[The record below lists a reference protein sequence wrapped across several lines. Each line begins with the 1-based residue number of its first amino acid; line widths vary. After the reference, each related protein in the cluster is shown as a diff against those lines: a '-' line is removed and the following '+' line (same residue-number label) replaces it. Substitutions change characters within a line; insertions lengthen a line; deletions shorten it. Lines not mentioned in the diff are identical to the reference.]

1 MGDADGGVAVG
12 DGVDEDAEPV
22 DVGELFE
29 RDRIALHLAPDRIGL
44 LLAALDLDL
53 DAAARELVGELV
65 GGARDQRAVLLL
77 QLLEPRHDQIV
88 GVRHQI
94 AEGEVLEFAAHPLHA
109 HSAGERGVDVERVLG
124 DARALVLRHEV
135 ERAHVVQPVG
145 ELDQQHAR
153 VVGDGEQQLAEVL
166 RLLGVLGGEVEPV
179 EFGQAFD
186 QSADLRAE
194 DLVDL
199 LAGGGGV
206 LDRVVQN
213 RGDDRRVVELEVGE
227 NRRDFERMREE
238 RVAGRAFLRPVRLH
252 GEDVSAVKQVFVG
265 VGIVT
270 ADAFD
275 QFVLPHH
282 CSVRASRGS
291 ERVGSGTAPRS
302 ASRRALSRRATRR
315 ASLSST

>member
-1 MGDADGGVAVG
+1 MRA
-12 DGVDEDAEPV
+12 
-22 DVGELFE
+22 
-29 RDRIALHLAPDRIGL
+29 ISAPF
-44 LLAALDLDL
+44 
-53 DAAARELVGELV
+53 
-65 GGARDQRAVLLL
+65 LL

-88 GVRHQI
+88 SVRHQI
-94 AEGEVLEFAAHPLHA
+94 AEGEVVELAAHPLHA

-124 DARALVLRHEV
+124 DARALVLRHEG

-153 VVGDGEQQLAEVL
+153 VVGDGEQQLAEIL

-179 EFGQAFD
+179 ELGQALD

-199 LAGGGGV
+199 LARGGGV

-213 RGDDRRVVELEVGE
+213 RGDDGRVVELEIGE
-227 NRRDFERMREE
+227 NRRHFKRMRKE
-238 RVAGRAFLRPVRLH
+238 RVAGRALLRPMRLH

-270 ADAFD
+270 ANAFD
-275 QFVLPHH
+275 QFILPHH

-291 ERVGSGTAPRS
+291 ERVGSGTARDRPPPRTIQ
-302 ASRRALSRRATRR
+302 RETPR
-315 ASLSST
+315 ASLSSTWLERPQTFSATTRRHLPRLFDWQAVTLGCCYLDFPLSLPP